1 MPISMGAMH
10 MSNNKN
16 YEVQRT
22 NNFELVIDG
31 MSQTFSLSVQG
42 TPIPTTTNEV
52 IELAYGNA
60 KVKVA
65 GQATFE
71 DLEITCLDFITADI
85 EAEINEWRKLVYDP
99 ATDKIGWAENYKK
112 NGFLYQYAPDGTHVR
127 SYKIIGCWPTS
138 FAPGEFNQDG
148 SDKKMMTLTIS
159 VDKCFPIRD

>member
-1 MPISMGAMH
+1 MALSLGAMH
-10 MSNNKN
+10 MSNNRN

-22 NNFELVIDG
+22 NNFELILDG
-31 MSQTFSLSVQG
+31 LSDVVSLSVQSC
-42 TPIPTTTNEV
+42 PIPTTTNEV

-71 DLEITCLDFITADI
+71 DMEITCLDFITADV
-85 EAEINEWRKLVYDP
+85 EARLHEWRQEVYNP
-99 ATDKIGWAENYKK
+99 ETDAVGWAEDYKR

-127 SYKIIGCWPTS
+127 SYQVIGVWPTS

-148 SDKKMMTLTIS
+148 SDKKMMTLTLSI
-159 VDKCFPIRD
+159 DKCYPVR